1 MRETDERY
9 SLLTNVDLPAV
20 RREAMYGTGN
30 IAVMHARMQ
39 ILNSENSV
47 LVLVVELPY
56 SCTRTALRAA
66 MAMYGTGTV
75 HAPPFMPPF
84 SSACTQGE
92 GSTAV
97 WGVGRRITCGKN
109 FVIDPVI
116 SNNLILNI
124 LVFHAYAR

>member
-1 MRETDERY
+1 MRDTPF
-9 SLLTNVDLPAV
+9 SLTRLTSNVDLPAV

-47 LVLVVELPY
+47 LVVELPY

-75 HAPPFMPPF
+75 P
-84 SSACTQGE
+84 CT
-92 GSTAV
+92 AIHV
-97 WGVGRRITCGKN
+97 
-109 FVIDPVI
+109 PV
-116 SNNLILNI
+116 
-124 LVFHAYAR
+124 